1 MRTTKNKL
9 GIFIR
14 REQAY
19 NNAPPPSAK
28 LGLPAARNL
37 QLMNPA
43 EDKRS
48 NEKLRLN

>member
-1 MRTTKNKL
+1 MKTTKDKV
-9 GIFIR
+9 GIFIG

-43 EDKRS
+43 ENKRS
-48 NEKLRLN
+48 N